1 MRIRLTEKSAPY
13 IFLFPVFVLF
23 MTFMVYPIIQSFLYS
38 LQRFQ
43 RGQFTYVFFENY
55 LNLLRD
61 PLFRISLGNTFTL
74 LIVQVPI
81 QLFLALVFAVL
92 MNTKG
97 LRLKGIFR
105 VSFFLPALTALV
117 AYAIVF
123 QILLNESYGVVNF
136 LLVTFGLER
145 VPWLSHPIWAKVSL
159 MMAITWRWMGYNM
172 VIMLAGLQTI
182 PESLYDA
189 ASIDGASVLQRFR
202 IITVPMLKPI
212 ILFCTILST
221 IGTLQLFDES
231 YILTRGGPN
240 NATRTVA
247 HYLYQQGF
255 QFARF
260 GYASAIAY
268 ILVLLIAILSYV
280 QFKVT
285 GETDS

>member
-1 MRIRLTEKSAPY
+1 MKLTLTKKSAPY
-13 IFLFPVFVLF
+13 VFLFPVLLFFVSF
-23 MTFMVYPIIQSFLYS
+23 MLYPIIQSFIYS

-43 RGQFTYVFFENY
+43 RGQFTFIFFQNY
-55 LNLLRD
+55 TNLILD
-61 PLFRISLGNTFTL
+61 PLFRKSLGNTFIL
-74 LIVQVPI
+74 LIVQVPV
-81 QLFLALVFAVL
+81 QLFLALVFAIL
-92 MNTKG
+92 MNAKG
-97 LRLKGIFR
+97 LKMKGIFR
-105 VSFFLPALTALV
+105 VGFFLPALTALV

-123 QILLNESYGVVNF
+123 QILLNENYGIVNF
-136 LLVTFGLER
+136 LLVTLGLDP
-145 VPWLSHPIWAKVSL
+145 VPWLSHPVWAKVSL

-182 PESLYDA
+182 PNALYDA
-189 ASIDGASVLQRFR
+189 ASIDGATVLQRFR

-231 YILTRGGPN
+231 YILTSGGPN

-268 ILVLLIAILSYV
+268 ILVLLIAVLSYI

-285 GETDS
+285 GDNE